1 MTPGVV
7 AGFRLRPAQTERYRA
22 FVQTLTPMRHGV
34 FVALLFA
41 AMAAATLAPAALG
54 ILATFVIDDLNISRA
69 TLGWLVSTN
78 VIIAALFS
86 PFAGL
91 LTDRLGGKSAI
102 IAVFGTSA
110 AAFALFGLTT
120 ALALL
125 FVGSAVA
132 AFSQA
137 GGNPS
142 TNTLI
147 GQVLPRGERG
157 VVTGIKQSGVQ
168 AGIALAGLTLPAI
181 AIAVGWRGAMLLVA
195 AGPIAAGILAVFV
208 VPSTEP
214 DGTDRTEESGA
225 MPPSIRWLTA
235 YGFVFGFAGSV
246 TFFLPLFAEEALG
259 FDPRLAGAAA
269 ALGGVVAFG
278 SRILWARRA
287 EQRDDYTGPLGTMAI
302 LGMAAAAL
310 FLASPTII
318 VLVWAAVILTG
329 MSTSAWNSV
338 GMLAVINEAGAP
350 TGRASGVV
358 LLGFLLGLGIGPP
371 LYGATVDTT
380 GSYTVMWLLSLLAAG
395 LSLWLV
401 VAWRQRSGI
410 AST

>member
-1 MTPGVV
+1 
-7 AGFRLRPAQTERYRA
+7 
-22 FVQTLTPMRHGV
+22 
-34 FVALLFA
+34 
-41 AMAAATLAPAALG
+41 
-54 ILATFVIDDLNISRA
+54 
-69 TLGWLVSTN
+69 
-78 VIIAALFS
+78 
-86 PFAGL
+86 
-91 LTDRLGGKSAI
+91 
-102 IAVFGTSA
+102 
-110 AAFALFGLTT
+110 
-120 ALALL
+120 
-125 FVGSAVA
+125 
-132 AFSQA
+132 
-137 GGNPS
+137 
-142 TNTLI
+142 
-147 GQVLPRGERG
+147 
-157 VVTGIKQSGVQ
+157 
-168 AGIALAGLTLPAI
+168 
-181 AIAVGWRGAMLLVA
+181 
-195 AGPIAAGILAVFV
+195 
-208 VPSTEP
+208 
-214 DGTDRTEESGA
+214 
-225 MPPSIRWLTA
+225 MPQSIRWLTA

>member
-1 MTPGVV
+1 
-7 AGFRLRPAQTERYRA
+7 
-22 FVQTLTPMRHGV
+22 MRHGV

-78 VIIAALFS
+78 VIVAALFS

-91 LTDRLGGKSAI
+91 LTDRLGGKAAI

-132 AFSQA
+132 ALSQA

-208 VPSTEP
+208 VPSTEAG
-214 DGTDRTEESGA
+214 GTERAEESEP

-235 YGFVFGFAGSV
+235 YGFVFGFAGAV

-287 EQRDDYTGPLGTMAI
+287 ERRNDYTGPLGTMAI

-310 FLASPTII
+310 FLASTTIV

-371 LYGATVDTT
+371 LYGATVDAT
-380 GSYTVMWLLSLLAAG
+380 GSYTAMWLLSLLAAG

-410 AST
+410 GST